1 MSIFSAACVVSS
13 RTDGE
18 ASEVRFSFENHPKS
32 PDGLFAVNKRLF
44 SGGHTYAVIAFD
56 KAEIGI
62 TGRLSIDTGTDYNEL
77 SNRPRTS
84 LIFPVATQDLDRA
97 FCVAQDVARRIN
109 QDGEFHREFLPPAK
123 ALRHASLA
131 RMQLNNMTRGLRMW
145 MQPR

>member
-1 MSIFSAACVVSS
+1 VWYRQEQM
-13 RTDGE
+13 
-18 ASEVRFSFENHPKS
+18 VRRPKLDFLLKIILNHLM
-32 PDGLFAVNKRLF
+32 DCLRLISVF
-44 SGGHTYAVIAFD
+44 AFD